1 MPSQGPV
8 SGNEVKK
15 PCASREEILALEE
28 FAGAELALDVM
39 SLTRLI
45 DSVAG
50 VFPRIDSS
58 HLPAFADPQL

>member
-1 MPSQGPV
+1 M
-8 SGNEVKK
+8 KK